1 MELGQFLKSVK
12 DFLPELP
19 LSTNIYFKEYIS
31 SELVRASDYAD
42 YLA

>member
-12 DFLPELP
+12 DFLPELA
-19 LSTNIYFKEYIS
+19 LSTNNYFKEYIS
-31 SELVRASDYAD
+31 SDLVMPADYAD